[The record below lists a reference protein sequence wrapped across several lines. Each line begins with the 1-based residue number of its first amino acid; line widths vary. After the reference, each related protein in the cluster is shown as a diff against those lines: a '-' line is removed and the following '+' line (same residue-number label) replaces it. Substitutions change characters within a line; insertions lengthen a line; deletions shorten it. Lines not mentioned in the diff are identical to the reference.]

1 MKSIWH
7 SIESSYYLHTKKGSK
22 KLLVYFYAQVFNNT
36 EKEWKS
42 KMKVTTLYCELVH
55 FEGVIFF
62 IWIANFF
69 VYMFLSI

>member
-7 SIESSYYLHTKKGSK
+7 SIESSYYLYYYKKGSK
-22 KLLVYFYAQVFNNT
+22 ILLVYFYAQVFNNT

-55 FEGVIFF
+55 FEGVIFL
-62 IWIANFF
+62 WIANFF